1 MKLVKTQVCL
11 YIYEQLMNEKYIFV
25 DDIKCRFNL
34 EDKTFS
40 RYINEIRSYLY
51 NFYKGKEILY
61 IRSEQKYKLVTFDEV
76 EEDAF

>member
-11 YIYEQLMNEKYIFV
+11 YIYEELLNNKFINTTEIRQK
-25 DDIKCRFNL
+25 FNL

-51 NFYKGKEILY
+51 NFYTGKEIVYL
-61 IRSEQKYKLVTFDEV
+61 RSKQIYKLVSYTNDTNF
-76 EEDAF
+76 

>member
-11 YIYEQLMNEKYIFV
+11 YIYEQLMSKKVIEV
-25 DDIKCRFNL
+25 SDIKAKFNL

-51 NFYKGKEILY
+51 NFYKGKEIMY
-61 IRSEQKYKLVTFDEV
+61 IRTEKKYKLISF
-76 EEDAF
+76 EEAEE

>member
-11 YIYEQLMNEKYIFV
+11 YIYEELLNNKFINTNEIRQK
-25 DDIKCRFNL
+25 FNL

-51 NFYKGKEILY
+51 NFYTGKEIVYL
-61 IRSEQKYKLVTFDEV
+61 RSKQIYKLVSYTNDTNF
-76 EEDAF
+76 

>member
-11 YIYEQLMNEKYIFV
+11 YIYEELLNNKFINTTEMRQK
-25 DDIKCRFNL
+25 FNL

-51 NFYKGKEILY
+51 NFYTGKEIVYL
-61 IRSEQKYKLVTFDEV
+61 RSKQIYKLVSYTNDTNF
-76 EEDAF
+76 

>member
-11 YIYEQLMNEKYIFV
+11 YIYEELLNNKFINTTEIRQK
-25 DDIKCRFNL
+25 FNL

-51 NFYKGKEILY
+51 NFYTGKEIVYL
-61 IRSEQKYKLVTFDEV
+61 RSKQIYKLVTYTNDTNF
-76 EEDAF
+76 

>member
-11 YIYEQLMNEKYIFV
+11 YIYEELLNNKFINTTEIRQK
-25 DDIKCRFNL
+25 FNL

-51 NFYKGKEILY
+51 NFYTGKEIVCL
-61 IRSEQKYKLVTFDEV
+61 RSKQIYKLVSYTNDTNF
-76 EEDAF
+76 

>member
-11 YIYEQLMNEKYIFV
+11 YIYEELLNNKFINTTEIRQK
-25 DDIKCRFNL
+25 FNL

-51 NFYKGKEILY
+51 NFYTGKEIVYL
-61 IRSEQKYKLVTFDEV
+61 RSKQIYKLVTYTNDTNFW
-76 EEDAF
+76 

>member
-11 YIYEQLMNEKYIFV
+11 YIYEQLMSKKVIEV
-25 DDIKCRFNL
+25 SDIKAKFNL

-51 NFYKGKEILY
+51 NFYKGKEIIY
-61 IRSEQKYKLVTFDEV
+61 IRTEKKYKLISFEETDE
-76 EEDAF
+76 

>member
-11 YIYEQLMNEKYIFV
+11 YIYEELLNNKFINTTEIRQK
-25 DDIKCRFNL
+25 FNL

-51 NFYKGKEILY
+51 NFYTGKEI
-61 IRSEQKYKLVTFDEV
+61 V
-76 EEDAF
+76 

>member
-11 YIYEQLMNEKYIFV
+11 YIYEELLNNKFINTTEIRQK
-25 DDIKCRFNL
+25 FNL

-51 NFYKGKEILY
+51 NFYTGKEIVYL
-61 IRSEQKYKLVTFDEV
+61 RSKQIYKLVSYTNDTNFW
-76 EEDAF
+76 

>member
-11 YIYEQLMNEKYIFV
+11 YIYEELLTNKFINTTEIRQK
-25 DDIKCRFNL
+25 FNL

-51 NFYKGKEILY
+51 NFYTGKEIVYL
-61 IRSEQKYKLVTFDEV
+61 RSKQIYKLISYANES
-76 EEDAF
+76 E